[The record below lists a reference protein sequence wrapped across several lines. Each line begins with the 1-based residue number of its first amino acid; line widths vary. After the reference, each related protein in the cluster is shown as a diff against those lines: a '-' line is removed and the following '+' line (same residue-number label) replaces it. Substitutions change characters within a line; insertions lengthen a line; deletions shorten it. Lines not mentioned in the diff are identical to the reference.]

1 MSVKIK
7 YKDKEYK
14 YDHHT
19 VMVSGEAYR
28 SIKEQAKKER
38 RTILS
43 FVDIMLEQY
52 MENNKQ

>member
-7 YKDKEYK
+7 YKNKEYN
-14 YDHHT
+14 YDHHNI
-19 VMVSGEAYR
+19 MVRGETYR

-52 MENNKQ
+52 LENNR

>member
-43 FVDIMLEQY
+43 FVDIMLEEY
-52 MENNKQ
+52 LENHK